1 LSITSENITELL
13 NSGNTVVNADN
24 LDSVSALTQLAA
36 AGLPIQLS
44 TGEINGLMLKY
55 VEDLH
60 QKIYMDSLRPNYD
73 RLLSSLKFRL
83 SNLLLLSLPDPTLN
97 TKLTKIT
104 NTIID
109 AKRIDDLDGNTLAS
123 LSRSF
128 VYIFR
133 SLESDEVELLL
144 AVIQR
149 EGLMDIFRKVYLAEN
164 AIGNYA
170 VEADREDNRVAL
182 EGGGESENMPTGE
195 PEVSGLSDTGISS
208 WDYLGVLPSVRAIL
222 EPAMMKIDNVCT
234 DFDPVSLPSLDS
246 EEKATGSIPQLL
258 PYIDMLTLLEKGSD
272 GLIERRMLQGFCLSD
287 TLHMAT
293 ANTYSSGLELARN
306 ILASG
311 SHLQS
316 SDGTV
321 ATNESYL
328 RRQRVQGS
336 IELAKF
342 LGIEEELNTFMPS
355 VLAEETTDAHSGVAV
370 PANIYMPP
378 NYSMLTSWQ
387 DLFIWYVEVMNEL
400 ELGTDEM
407 PNSTISSATSWLG
420 TAMRLARGE
429 EVSYEERQHIF
440 YEVLIEAMT
449 SESYTVQVGEYATAV
464 DVSKVVWQLT
474 ARTKDGVT
482 FIAVTPLTNPLYS
495 YYYED
500 QLITSTTGIHTALA
514 AEVDDNN
521 INESYPYTPKGQVS
535 GTVRIPILEYHRVE
549 PVPNVASS
557 TKALYV
563 SPEVFEQ
570 QMAYLA
576 SNNYRTVLPLEFY
589 SILQSG
595 TNPTQKT
602 VMITF
607 DDGSRGQ
614 YEYAYPILK
623 KYGLVAVFSINSGSK
638 FLTDAELKTMSDNG
652 MSIESHTVSHGDL
665 STSTDTGFLWYQ
677 TAGDKQNIEAITGK
691 QVSAITYPF
700 CVANGTAISIINGA
714 GFNLGFTC
722 GKGIDHTLRRRYVL
736 ERVFIFS
743 DLENF
748 KKRITGNWEVPAGYY
763 VEY

>member
-1 LSITSENITELL
+1 
-13 NSGNTVVNADN
+13 
-24 LDSVSALTQLAA
+24 
-36 AGLPIQLS
+36 
-44 TGEINGLMLKY
+44 
-55 VEDLH
+55 
-60 QKIYMDSLRPNYD
+60 
-73 RLLSSLKFRL
+73 
-83 SNLLLLSLPDPTLN
+83 
-97 TKLTKIT
+97 
-104 NTIID
+104 
-109 AKRIDDLDGNTLAS
+109 
-123 LSRSF
+123 
-128 VYIFR
+128 
-133 SLESDEVELLL
+133 
-144 AVIQR
+144 
-149 EGLMDIFRKVYLAEN
+149 
-164 AIGNYA
+164 
-170 VEADREDNRVAL
+170 
-182 EGGGESENMPTGE
+182 
-195 PEVSGLSDTGISS
+195 
-208 WDYLGVLPSVRAIL
+208 
-222 EPAMMKIDNVCT
+222 
-234 DFDPVSLPSLDS
+234 
-246 EEKATGSIPQLL
+246 
-258 PYIDMLTLLEKGSD
+258 
-272 GLIERRMLQGFCLSD
+272 MLQGFCLSD

-293 ANTYSSGLELARN
+293 ASTYSNGLELTRS
-306 ILASG
+306 ILASS

-342 LGIEEELNTFMPS
+342 LEIEEELNTFMPS
-355 VLAEETTDAHSGVAV
+355 VLAEATTDAHSGVAV

-387 DLFIWYVEVMNEL
+387 DLFTWYAEVMNEL
-400 ELGTDEM
+400 GLSTNEM
-407 PNSTISSATSWLG
+407 PNSTISSAASWLA

-440 YEVLIEAMT
+440 YELLLEAMA
-449 SESYTVQVGEYATAV
+449 SERYTVEVGKYTTAV
-464 DVSKVVWQLT
+464 DISKVVWQLT
-474 ARTKDGVT
+474 ARTKAGAV
-482 FIAVTPLTNPLYS
+482 FIAVTPLANPLYS

-500 QLITSTTGIHTALA
+500 QLITSTTGMHASLSP
-514 AEVDDNN
+514 EVNDSNFNSD
-521 INESYPYTPKGQVS
+521 YPYAPKGQVS

-549 PVPNVASS
+549 PVPNVSSS
-557 TKALYV
+557 TRALYV

-589 SILQSG
+589 NILQSG
-595 TNPTQKT
+595 NNPTQKT

-638 FLTDAELKTMSDNG
+638 FLSDAEIRTMSDNG
-652 MSIESHTVSHGDL
+652 MSIESHTVSHGNL
-665 STSTDTGFLWYQ
+665 STHTDPGYLWYQ

-691 QVSAITYPF
+691 QVSAITYPY
-700 CVANGTAISIINGA
+700 CVANGTAISIVSGA

-722 GKGIDHTLRRRYVL
+722 GKGIDHTLRRRYLL